1 MNSPSDIPLDARYLP
16 PLFGPASNLFGTH
29 RYADEDEAKADG
41 DKIPWILRRLEDSAK
56 RDPDEAIRN
65 AAGDALAKLL
75 GHFVTHGVE
84 ATALSSTMRSLK
96 KNNAGFKERWK
107 KEGRQGKR
115 KQLPHHKTLRR
126 FVLDWGEELM
136 PREIC
141 HQVAQDLL
149 GDVREYTAEQREKHP
164 ILYFDLPEAT
174 RTTFAEWVKPRLTG
188 LDEKRAE
195 FAKVKAEQDE
205 YKSQG
210 WPGYPWDATHKL
222 VSKLARGLKKLCALH
237 FDELWTELFVPR
249 LKLLFESDETNP
261 LLNDDALK
269 KSDEWKHGLKSVAW
283 SKHEGTMKNMLRD
296 TSRFDV

>member
-1 MNSPSDIPLDARYLP
+1 MNSSSDIPLDAKFLP
-16 PLFGPASNLFGTH
+16 PLFGPASEFAGTR

-41 DKIPWILRRLEDSAK
+41 KQISWILWRLEASAQ

-75 GHFVTHGVE
+75 GHFVGHGVE
-84 ATALSSTMRSLK
+84 AKALSSTLRSIK

-126 FVLDWGEELM
+126 FILDWADELL
-136 PREIC
+136 PDEIH

-149 GDVREYTAEQREKHP
+149 GDVREYTAEQREKYP

-174 RTTFAEWVKPRLTG
+174 RTTFAEWIKPRLTG
-188 LDEKRAE
+188 LDGMRAE

-205 YKSQG
+205 YKSKG
-210 WPGYPWDATHKL
+210 WGYAWDATHKL
-222 VSKLARGLKKLCALH
+222 VSKLARLLKKLCALH
-237 FDELWTELFVPR
+237 FDELWKELFVPR
-249 LKLLFESDETNP
+249 LKPVFESDKTNP

-269 KSDEWKHGLKSVAW
+269 QSDEWKHGLKSVAW
-283 SKHEGTMKNMLRD
+283 SKHEGTMKNMLRE
-296 TSRFDV
+296 SFRFDN